1 MRSVRFVCV
10 FASVVAFGLTTSANA
25 QIEIDIQYI
34 KQLVDAPPTLSNLDP
49 IPEDLGTHGAELGLQ
64 DNATT
69 GRFLGQTYSLTVTEV
84 DAGGDFAEAVR
95 SALSSSDLLVLDA
108 PQEQVLMAADM
119 PETAGALLFNTRAA
133 DVALR
138 SDACRANLLHTLPSY
153 AMKADAL
160 MQFFVQR
167 RWEDIALIAGER
179 PDDQAW
185 ADTLENSAR
194 KFGLKFGARKTW
206 VFDADMRR
214 NASQEVPLFTQEL
227 GDYDVLLV
235 ADAADDFARYI
246 PYNTWRPR
254 PVAGSAGLRPV
265 TWHRVVEQ
273 WGAAQLQSRFDTLAD
288 RPMQDRDY
296 AAWAAVRAIG
306 EAVTR
311 TGAADAETLR
321 AFMLSQEF
329 ELAGFKGAPLTFRTW
344 NGQLRQPIPIVHER
358 ALVAQA
364 PLEGF
369 LHQRTELDTLGLDQP
384 ESRCTAFDN

>member
-25 QIEIDIQYI
+25 QIEINIQYI

-69 GRFLGQTYSLTVTEV
+69 GRFLGQSYSLTVTEV
-84 DAGGDFAEAVR
+84 DVGGDFAEAVR

-167 RWEDIALIAGER
+167 RWEDIALIAGEH

>member
-384 ESRCTAFDN
+384 ESLCTAFDN

>member
-25 QIEIDIQYI
+25 QIEINIQYI

-69 GRFLGQTYSLTVTEV
+69 GRFLGQSYSLTVTEV
-84 DAGGDFAEAVR
+84 DVGGDFAEAVR

-167 RWEDIALIAGER
+167 RWEDIALIAGEH

-384 ESRCTAFDN
+384 ESCCTAFDN